1 MSFHPEVPYN
11 DLPDLP
17 PSVELETKRV
27 LKRVIAATRA
37 LAELKG
43 VGGVI
48 PDQRILVNG
57 VVLQEARASS
67 EIENIV
73 TTTDELYRALDE
85 SFMGASP
92 GAKEVLRYREALWRG
107 YERLDERPVGI
118 DLMLDLVRTIVRAD
132 AGIRE
137 APGTRIA
144 PPFGET
150 IYTPP
155 EGADLIRAKLAN
167 LEAFIHA
174 DNGLD
179 PLVKLAVMHYQFEAI
194 HPFADG
200 NGRTGRVLNSLYLV
214 ERGLLDLPVLY
225 LSGFILER
233 RGQYYDLLRRVTEE
247 GAWEDWIVYM
257 LEAVEVTAADTRQRI
272 SDIRGLMGD
281 ALARAKDAGIA
292 AAKQEMIELIFH
304 QPYCKI
310 GFVTNGG
317 LAKRETASRYLRE
330 LEALGLLRSIR
341 AGRDTYYV
349 NDALISVLRR
359 AMESATP

>member
-1 MSFHPEVPYN
+1 MSFHPELPYN

-17 PSVELETKRV
+17 PPVELETKPV

-43 VGGVI
+43 VGGAI

-85 SFMGASP
+85 SFAGASP
-92 GAKEVLRYREALWRG
+92 SAKEVLRYREALWHG
-107 YERLDERPVGI
+107 SSTLSERPI
-118 DLMLDLVRTIVRAD
+118 DTGLMVEIASTIRQTD
-132 AGIRE
+132 AGIRNT
-137 APGTRIA
+137 PGTRIA

-155 EGADLIRAKLAN
+155 EGEDRIRGKLRN
-167 LEAFIHA
+167 LEEFILA
-174 DNGLD
+174 DNGVD
-179 PLVKLAVMHYQFEAI
+179 ALVKLAVMHYQFEAI

-200 NGRTGRVLNSLYLV
+200 NGRTGRVLNILYLV

-233 RGQYYDLLRRVTEE
+233 RGQYYDLLRQVTEE
-247 GAWEDWIVYM
+247 GAWEDWLLYV
-257 LEAVEVTAADTRQRI
+257 LEAVEVTATDTRQRI
-272 SDIRGLMGD
+272 LDIRGLMED
-281 ALARAKDAGIA
+281 ALARAKEAGLHA
-292 AAKQEMIELIFH
+292 ARQDMIDLIFR

-310 GFVTNGG
+310 GFVVDAGIVSRG
-317 LAKRETASRYLRE
+317 LASDYLRQ
-330 LEALGLLRSIR
+330 LESLGLLSSVRK
-341 AGRDTYYV
+341 GRVVYYINEPLV
-349 NDALISVLRR
+349 DVLKRPLG
-359 AMESATP
+359 A

>member
-1 MSFHPEVPYN
+1 
-11 DLPDLP
+11 
-17 PSVELETKRV
+17 
-27 LKRVIAATRA
+27 
-37 LAELKG
+37 
-43 VGGVI
+43 
-48 PDQRILVNG
+48 
-57 VVLQEARASS
+57 
-67 EIENIV
+67 
-73 TTTDELYRALDE
+73 
-85 SFMGASP
+85 
-92 GAKEVLRYREALWRG
+92 
-107 YERLDERPVGI
+107 
-118 DLMLDLVRTIVRAD
+118 VRAD